1 MPITRDPRPSDF
13 FSFAEAAGFG
23 SFEPPA
29 GFAGSAGVFGS
40 GFDFSRLELEGL
52 GAGFAQIEPEAT
64 IADVL
69 AEGVSTES
77 PVVSFISDLLGGVA
91 DVFVG
96 GARQILRNIIPD
108 PIENTIRIFFPEV
121 GAQVFGSPVGPPS
134 PNPVFPADINRGAGT
149 PPFFPGPGILRG
161 EDPGRDF
168 VLGLPPRTPTPA
180 GTVGV
185 GVLDP
190 ELVDEFLA
198 VDRPGIF
205 DDLIRAGRDILP
217 ELIPGIGTI
226 FDIGE
231 GITDVLGVKSPV
243 FDRRLPDEDVFED
256 PFLNPP
262 FEAPD
267 TAGVPMHAEMTIEQW
282 AAAGRPAGFCLTT
295 RGTVTRRRR
304 RRRRPLSQQAK
315 DDLAWAKATF
325 GAGKQFD
332 AVVSRMRF

>member
-13 FSFAEAAGFG
+13 SSFAEAAGFG
-23 SFEPPA
+23 SFSAPS
-29 GFAGSAGVFGS
+29 GFAGTVGVLGP
-40 GFDFSRLELEGL
+40 GFDFSRLTLEGVA
-52 GAGFAQIEPEAT
+52 AGFAQIEPEAT

-69 AEGVSTES
+69 AGDQAEAT
-77 PVVSFISDLLGGVA
+77 PVVSFISDLFTGVA

-96 GARQILRNIIPD
+96 GARQILRNVIPD
-108 PIENTIRIFFPEV
+108 PIENSIRIFFPEV
-121 GAQVFGSPVGPPS
+121 GAQVFGSPVGPS
-134 PNPVFPADINRGAGT
+134 APNPVFPEDINRGAGT
-149 PPFFPGPGILRG
+149 PPFFPGPGIFRG

-168 VLGLPPRTPTPA
+168 VLGIPPTRA
-180 GTVGV
+180 GTIDV

-190 ELVDEFLA
+190 VRVDEFLD

-231 GITDVLGVKSPV
+231 GITDFFGVKSPV
-243 FDRRLPDEDVFED
+243 FADRLPDEDVFED

-262 FEAPD
+262 FEPPD
-267 TAGVPMHAEMTIEQW
+267 TAGAPMHAEMTLEQW